1 MLRSFLVLVVVTCFV
16 IPSISDSYGE
26 ALDRTP
32 IESPRL
38 VSGLGT
44 PVSQNVNVNQQI
56 QITADVINNQ
66 DEPQSFVYI
75 VQIRDSEDRII
86 SLGWITGV
94 LFPDQSLSPA
104 LSWIPTY
111 SGAFKAEIF
120 VWESI
125 GNPDAL
131 SNPASIS
138 IITS

>member
-1 MLRSFLVLVVVTCFV
+1 MLRSILVLLAILCFA
-16 IPSISDSYGE
+16 IPNFSSVYGD

-32 IESPRL
+32 IQSPRL

-56 QITADVINNQ
+56 QITADVTNNQ
-66 DEPQSFVYI
+66 DVSQAFAYI
-75 VQIRDSEDRII
+75 VQIRDGENRII

-94 LFPDQSLSPA
+94 LLPDQSLSPA

-111 SGAFKAEIF
+111 SGNFKAEIF

-125 GNPDAL
+125 ANPDAL
-131 SNPASIS
+131 SNMASIP
-138 IITS
+138 ITAS